1 MHHTARRQV
10 LVAVLVIVSLSFSGC
25 LTLNA
30 SVTADTGDSTVF
42 KQVSVSESWSSQ
54 KVRVNATLRSSPAAG
69 NVTHIAVIQSNGE
82 VFSTSQVASGQT
94 TVLLFVPAN
103 QNATLV
109 ASNTVNS
116 TTLDTL
122 NISVSGDKL
131 I

>member
-10 LVAVLVIVSLSFSGC
+10 LVAVLVMVSLSFSGC
-25 LTLNA
+25 LTLN
-30 SVTADTGDSTVF
+30 SSITANTADSTVF
-42 KQVSVSESWSSQ
+42 KQVSVSEPWSSQ
-54 KVRVNATLRSSPAAG
+54 KVQVNATLTSSPDAR
-69 NVTHIAVIQSNGE
+69 NVTQIAVIQSNGE
-82 VFSTSQVASGQT
+82 VFSTKQVASGQT
-94 TVLLFVPAN
+94 TVFLFVPAN